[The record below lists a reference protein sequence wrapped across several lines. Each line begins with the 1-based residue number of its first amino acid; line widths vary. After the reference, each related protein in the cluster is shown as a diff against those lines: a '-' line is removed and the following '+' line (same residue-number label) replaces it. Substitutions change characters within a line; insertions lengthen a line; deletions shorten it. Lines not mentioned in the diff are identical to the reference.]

1 MNTIFYK
8 MHGLGNDFVVLDR
21 RFSQPV
27 ISKETVILMADRR
40 RGIGCDQVL
49 MLEPALTAS
58 ADYYYRVFNPDGQE
72 VGQCGNGAR
81 CIARLLFELDDRGKN
96 QWILET
102 QTTQLQIS
110 LRPGELPELVLP
122 LLQLKPGTI
131 PVDTCD
137 TGRCY
142 SYDFEGQVYSLA
154 TVDVGNPHAIV
165 FVESIDSS
173 VLAKLGRNLNNGEL
187 FNQGVNVS
195 FAKIL
200 NRSHI
205 SLVVY
210 ERGAGLTEACGSAAC
225 AAVAV
230 MRALD
235 LGEPAIQVD
244 QKGGSLR
251 LIQHRQGGAITMQG
265 DACFVYRGHWQS
277 IETNCTN

>member
-1 MNTIFYK
+1 

-21 RFSQPV
+21 RFSQPA
-27 ISKETVILMADRR
+27 ISKDTLMLMADRR
-40 RGIGCDQVL
+40 RGIGCDQIL
-49 MLEPALTAS
+49 MLEPALSAM

-81 CIARLLFELDDRGKN
+81 CIARLLIELGDGGKN
-96 QWILET
+96 QWVLET
-102 QTTQLQIS
+102 QTTTLQIS

-122 LLQLKPGTI
+122 LLKLKPTTI
-131 PVDTCD
+131 PVDTAD
-137 TGRCY
+137 TGQCY
-142 SYDFEGQVYSLA
+142 SYDFEDKTYSLA
-154 TVDVGNPHAIV
+154 AVDVGNPHAIV
-165 FVESIDSS
+165 FVESIDTT

-195 FAKIL
+195 FVKIL

-205 SLVVY
+205 SLAVY

-235 LGEPAIQVD
+235 LAEPTIRVD

-251 LIQHRQGGAITMQG
+251 LTQYRRAGSITMQG
-265 DACFVYRGHWQS
+265 DACFVYRGHWHS